1 MAKFRVPRLGELLVR
16 AGLVATQRIDE
27 ALARQIGTNRRV
39 GELLVEM
46 GLLQEVELAATLS
59 IQDDLREGRVETA
72 QMVAVRLGT
81 ILLNAAAV
89 SAAQLERALAEQARG
104 GGLLGEILVRQG
116 VITPEQRQG
125 ALRIQ
130 GGLAGRLQ
138 GRFLLGRLLVDADVI
153 SEAALEQAILSQRAT
168 GKRLGETLI
177 EAGKISDATLAE
189 FLERQRRLRAAL
201 LAGASLAAEA
211 DPESAGER

>member
-1 MAKFRVPRLGELLVR
+1 MVKFRVPRLGELLVR
-16 AGLVATQRIDE
+16 AGLVATARIDE

-46 GLLQEVELAATLS
+46 GLLQEIELAATLS

-72 QMVAVRLGT
+72 QMVATRLGT

-89 SAAQLERALAEQARG
+89 SAPQLERALSEQARS

-153 SEAALEQAILSQRAT
+153 SELALEQAILSQRIT
-168 GKRLGETLI
+168 GKRLGETLV
-177 EAGKISDATLAE
+177 EAGKISEATLAE

-201 LAGASLAAEA
+201 LAGASLASEA
-211 DPESAGER
+211 DAGGHAQT

>member
-1 MAKFRVPRLGELLVR
+1 MVKFRVPRLGELLVR
-16 AGLVATQRIDE
+16 AGLVATARIDE

-89 SAAQLERALAEQARG
+89 SAAQLERALAEQARS
-104 GGLLGEILVRQG
+104 GGLLGEVLVRQG

-153 SEAALEQAILSQRAT
+153 SELALEQAILSQRIT
-168 GKRLGETLI
+168 GKRLGETLV
-177 EAGKISDATLAE
+177 EAGKISAATLAE

-201 LAGASLAAEA
+201 LAGASLASEA
-211 DPESAGER
+211 DAGGGTES

>member
-16 AGLVATQRIDE
+16 AGLVATARIDE

-72 QMVAVRLGT
+72 QMIAVRLGT

-89 SAAQLERALAEQARG
+89 SAAQLERALAEQAQT
-104 GGLLGEILVRQG
+104 GGLLGEVLVRHG
-116 VITPEQRQG
+116 VVTPEQRQG

-130 GGLAGRLQ
+130 GGLAGRMQ
-138 GRFLLGRLLVDADVI
+138 GRFLLGRLLADADVI
-153 SEAALEQAILSQRAT
+153 SELALEQAILSQRIT
-168 GKRLGETLI
+168 GKRLGETLV
-177 EAGKISDATLAE
+177 EAGKISEATLAE

-201 LAGASLAAEA
+201 LAGASLASEA
-211 DPESAGER
+211 DSGDPSQT

>member
-16 AGLVATQRIDE
+16 AGLVATARIDE

-89 SAAQLERALAEQARG
+89 SAAQLERALAEQARS
-104 GGLLGEILVRQG
+104 GGLLGEVLVRQG

-130 GGLAGRLQ
+130 GGLAGRLH

-153 SEAALEQAILSQRAT
+153 SELALEQAILSQRIT
-168 GKRLGETLI
+168 GKRLGETLV
-177 EAGKISDATLAE
+177 EAGKISAATLAE

-201 LAGASLAAEA
+201 LAGASLASEA
-211 DPESAGER
+211 DAGGGTES

>member
-16 AGLVATQRIDE
+16 AGLVATARIDE
-27 ALARQIGTNRRV
+27 ALAQQIGTNRRV

-46 GLLQEVELAATLS
+46 GLLQEIELAATLS

-89 SAAQLERALAEQARG
+89 SAAQLERALAEQAQS

-138 GRFLLGRLLVDADVI
+138 GRFLLGRLLADADVI
-153 SEAALEQAILSQRAT
+153 SELALEQAILSQRIT
-168 GKRLGETLI
+168 GKRLGETLV
-177 EAGKISDATLAE
+177 EAGKISEATLAE

-201 LAGASLAAEA
+201 LAGASLATDA